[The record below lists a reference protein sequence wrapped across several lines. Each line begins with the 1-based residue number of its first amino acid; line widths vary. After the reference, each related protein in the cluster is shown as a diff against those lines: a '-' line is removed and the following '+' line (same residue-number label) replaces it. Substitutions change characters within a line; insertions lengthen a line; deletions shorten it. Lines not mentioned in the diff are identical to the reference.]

1 MCCVGMSK
9 RAVEREHSPAVW
21 ETLAHHLL
29 WPAQSGLGKSAWAR
43 ILASAVCF
51 SAAGP
56 GGMTVGMTAATD
68 SQGFLDSGRAA
79 CLEPLRRFSQV
90 AEVTGGS

>member
-1 MCCVGMSK
+1 
-9 RAVEREHSPAVW
+9 
-21 ETLAHHLL
+21 
-29 WPAQSGLGKSAWAR
+29 
-43 ILASAVCF
+43 
-51 SAAGP
+51 
-56 GGMTVGMTAATD
+56 MTVGMTAATD